1 MLGNYF
7 PEIIDEMR
15 NIFEK
20 NAITN
25 NDLSI
30 IWSVFYTQRADEGW
44 NWNRKT
50 LIALNMNLGE
60 KLGLC

>member
-1 MLGNYF
+1 MKC
-7 PEIIDEMR
+7 EI
-15 NIFEK
+15 FLKK

-50 LIALNMNLGE
+50 LIALIMNLGE
-60 KLGLC
+60 KLKVFVNLI

>member
-1 MLGNYF
+1 MKC
-7 PEIIDEMR
+7 EI
-15 NIFEK
+15 FLKK

-60 KLGLC
+60 KLSLC